1 MILNKLCDLLESQVT
16 CENFILYIYFF
27 YISYFVLFVWV
38 ATSLSRHKW
47 KDNSQESVLLR
58 FSDLVVLPLVAGLS
72 HQTCFCF
79 LRQEF
84 TTWSSLALNNATLP
98 QPPNPPASLTS
109 DVPTW
114 VTSVIS
120 QGFMLSSP
128 PQPQCEPKILCQPP
142 GSRVP

>member
-1 MILNKLCDLLESQVT
+1 MGGHERVT
-16 CENFILYIYFF
+16 G
-27 YISYFVLFVWV
+27 
-38 ATSLSRHKW
+38 HKW
-47 KDNSQESVLLR
+47 KDNLQELVLLR
-58 FSDLVVLPLVAGLS
+58 FSDLVALPLVAGSS

-98 QPPNPPASLTS
+98 QPPNPPTLSG
-109 DVPTW
+109 VPTW

-128 PQPQCEPKILCQPP
+128 PQPQCEPKILRQPP
-142 GSRVP
+142 GSRVPWFPKGSQLSVGPECVAAAPVLSLPCSREPIST